1 MKERT
6 ERLLQLLMDMG
17 ERTFSVLLFAIYLA
31 RQWHS
36 FALKPYNLLSV
47 ASEAIVVGFIV
58 VRRPALSVSTRPL
71 DWFVAFAGTAL
82 PMLAEAGGKPVASI
96 YVGFWMMVFGLLLSL
111 WAKLIIRRGFGIA
124 SANRGVVAK
133 GPYRFVRHPMYA
145 GYLFVHLGYLLMN
158 PLPWNAVLY
167 AVVWSFQIARILVE
181 ERLLKQDP
189 AYVEFASRVKFR
201 LIPGLF

>member
-17 ERTFSVLLFAIYLA
+17 ERTFSVLLFAIYVT

-47 ASEAIVVGFIV
+47 ASEAIVVAFIV

-96 YVGFWMMVFGLLLSL
+96 YVGFWMMIIGLLLSL
-111 WAKLIIRRGFGIA
+111 WAKLIIQRGFGIA

>member
-1 MKERT
+1 MHERT
-6 ERLLQLLMDMG
+6 ERLLQLLMDIG
-17 ERTFSVLLFAIYLA
+17 ERIFSVLLFTIYA
-31 RQWHS
+31 VRQWHS
-36 FALKPYNLLSV
+36 FTLKPYNVLAV
-47 ASEAIVVGFIV
+47 ISEAVVVAFIV

-82 PMLAEAGGKPVASI
+82 PMMAVAGGKPLLSI
-96 YVGFWMMVFGLLLSL
+96 YMGFWMMTFGLVLSL

-158 PLPWNAVLY
+158 PVLWNAVLY
-167 AVVWSFQIARILVE
+167 IVVWCFQIARILVE
-181 ERLLKQDP
+181 ERLLQQDP
-189 AYVEFASRVKFR
+189 AYQTFASKVGFR
-201 LIPGLF
+201 LLPGLF